1 MGLTFVKACISVCM
15 QSSGRVVCKFVPY
28 FIRNFSLL
36 SFGEEAE
43 EEEEELSSVNKV
55 SEFCGFSL
63 FTPVVLV
70 GYTRRNSGKFCCK
83 KIFLV
88 AEDSKI

>member
-1 MGLTFVKACISVCM
+1 MFACKAVGGWVRNC
-15 QSSGRVVCKFVPY
+15 VPY

-43 EEEEELSSVNKV
+43 EEEVELSSVNKV

-63 FTPVVLV
+63 FTLCCASWL
-70 GYTRRNSGKFCCK
+70 YT
-83 KIFLV
+83 L
-88 AEDSKI
+88 